1 MNTTYGVFNAVSK
14 ITGTLG
20 DGLSSLTMSEDYQN
34 GRAAGKGGIWYGVK
48 EGVTG
53 VYKDTKKGA
62 ESGFFGFVKGAG
74 KGVAGLVLKP
84 VAGVVDQTTKL
95 MEGVKGATKIEKT
108 VNRSRPPRYIYKD
121 GVLTVYEEYL
131 ALGQVLLSQ
140 CKGSSEVPIDEEYVF
155 HVILS
160 DTNTLIIGTSRLMWV
175 DSRKKQVTQVAKFKY
190 MMAMHVNQRCV
201 TFDMAKGAQPTLVVS
216 ERVAVVLPTLEKAIV
231 GKRWQSVTNLVV
243 RLLLVLGYKV
253 TEEDKLLAEAE
264 PLGEEQ
270 ARPVPVMD
278 KQVSKAVLTSISQ
291 ATISDVEVTG
301 YHEGRDCLLYTSPS
315 PRDN

>member
-1 MNTTYGVFNAVSK
+1 M
-14 ITGTLG
+14 
-20 DGLSSLTMSEDYQN
+20 
-34 GRAAGKGGIWYGVK
+34 
-48 EGVTG
+48 
-53 VYKDTKKGA
+53 
-62 ESGFFGFVKGAG
+62 
-74 KGVAGLVLKP
+74 LKP

-301 YHEGRDCLLYTSPS
+301 YHEGREAGKLVPLTNSTYTEYEITVKSEEAGLTWVVF
-315 PRDN
+315 RRFTHFK